1 MATAA
6 AAGDD
11 DDSSSPSSMSPR
23 NRLKFLCS
31 YGGKIL
37 PRPYDGLLKYVGGD
51 TRVLG
56 VPRSISFSGL
66 HSPPPHALMPSF
78 VDVNVVH
85 AWVAEL
91 KERIQGMFRRCELIK
106 YQLVSEDLDTLVT
119 VTCDQE
125 LVHMLEEY
133 DRLDALHPCSPSFAS
148 SPRFRLFLFASPSAT
163 SASGCHRPAAT
174 LDQRYVD
181 AINTAAPTSP
191 RRPMFTVSSASSAF
205 TSPTSTIDGPAAL
218 LALRPNAPLG
228 GSMQRV
234 QSTPNLSGGGM
245 HRVSSTPNLGQ
256 NSGTGPQHHHNHHHH
271 HPHHL
276 HRQYTSAAAAYG
288 AQAAGMGGVW
298 RNSGARRHEAGGF
311 GSISWVP
318 PAAPR
323 GGVPY
328 GGGSV
333 CFGHADEAPSGRQSR
348 SGSPFRAP
356 PREPIIW
363 E

>member
-23 NRLKFLCS
+23 SRLKFLCS

-51 TRVLG
+51 TRVLV
-56 VPRSISFSGL
+56 VPRSISFS
-66 HSPPPHALMPSF
+66 AQ
-78 VDVNVVH
+78 
-85 AWVAEL
+85 
-91 KERIQGMFRRCELIK
+91 ERIQGMFRRCEVIK
-106 YQLVSEDLDTLVT
+106 YQLMSEDLDTLVT
-119 VTCDQE
+119 VTCDEE

-133 DRLDALHPCSPSFAS
+133 DRLDALHPRSPSFAS
-148 SPRFRLFLFASPSAT
+148 SPRFRLFLFASSSAA

-181 AINTAAPTSP
+181 AINTAAPSSP
-191 RRPMFTVSSASSAF
+191 RRPMFTISSTSSAF

-228 GSMQRV
+228 GGGGGGMHRV

-256 NSGTGPQHHHNHHHH
+256 NSGTGPQHHHSHHHH
-271 HPHHL
+271 HPHQLL
-276 HRQYTSAAAAYG
+276 HRQHTSAAAAYG
-288 AQAAGMGGVW
+288 AQAAGMGGAW
-298 RNSGARRHEAGGF
+298 RTSGARRHEVGGF

-318 PAAPR
+318 PSAPR

-333 CFGHADEAPSGRQSR
+333 CFGHADEASSGRQSR